1 MRFIQWSALCF
12 PQSHLD
18 GRKWHLKS
26 NCIVITSACFVIILS
41 HVTQASG
48 VAISD
53 DVIDHYN
60 SIRVR
65 QAGTEAGQRLKLVVM
80 CLSKDQKSIIV
91 DSENCL
97 KVKDVGNSDVLKK
110 ILSKLP
116 TNECRY
122 ALYDCSYVSRESVK
136 EDLVFILSYEAFAS
150 YWSIYFCSH
159 MWWLVFHVTVW
170 LY

>member
-1 MRFIQWSALCF
+1 MICF
-12 PQSHLD
+12 MFSSKSSGWKKML
-18 GRKWHLKS
+18 S
-26 NCIVITSACFVIILS
+26 NCIVITSACFIIILS

-53 DVIDHYN
+53 EVIEHYN

-65 QAGTEAGQRLKLVVM
+65 NMGTEAGQRLKLVVM
-80 CLSKDQKSIIV
+80 CLSKDQKSIVV
-91 DSENCL
+91 DKENCL

-122 ALYDCSYVSRESVK
+122 ALYDCSYVSKESVK
-136 EDLVFILSYEAFAS
+136 QDLVFILSYEAFAFH
-150 YWSIYFCSH
+150 WSIYFCSH
-159 MWWLVFHVTVW
+159 VTACVPCDCLVVLRISQV
-170 LY
+170 

>member
-1 MRFIQWSALCF
+1 
-12 PQSHLD
+12 
-18 GRKWHLKS
+18 
-26 NCIVITSACFVIILS
+26 
-41 HVTQASG
+41 ASG

-136 EDLVFILSYEAFAS
+136 EDLVFILSAPETAS
-150 YWSIYFCSH
+150 LKSKMVYASSKAALKAKLPGLKFEWQINEPTDRDASS
-159 MWWLVFHVTVW
+159 LVEKLGGKDMVKSLEGNPV
-170 LY
+170 